1 MRKLLMIGLS
11 LVLSLGMFGGAAL
24 AENDNGNGNGMP
36 DHVHFLLIHAD
47 IDDGVLV
54 GFQHCTELAGGQ
66 VLPNEVHHDLVHFG
80 TAGEALSN
88 AGNLVLP
95 GEPWVPYG
103 ETCEDV
109 QKFIDDNDGID
120 LPG

>member
-11 LVLSLGMFGGAAL
+11 LVLSLGAFGGAAL
-24 AENDNGNGNGMP
+24 AEDDNDNGIP
-36 DHVHFLLIHAD
+36 DHRHFLLIHAD
-47 IDDGVLV
+47 IDDGVLL
-54 GFQHCTELAGGQ
+54 GFQNCTELAGGQ
-66 VLPNEVHHDLVHFG
+66 VLPNAVHHDLVHFG

-88 AGNLVLP
+88 AGHLVLP
-95 GEPWVPYG
+95 GAPWVPYG

-109 QKFIDDNDGID
+109 QEFIDEYDGID